1 MALVGYRN
9 LEWLLSRL
17 LPADMG
23 DASDYDAD
31 VSNIGLGVAELFDR
45 FTGRKLRRAEGH
57 IFETPAD
64 LDAVVVDLY
73 PIEEI
78 EAAEIVVGGVASDIE
93 SSIAGTHPGAGIVRF
108 HGAPGNEADLI
119 RLTLTGGY
127 WCEDDAAMP
136 AGAIP
141 LPGDILNAWVIQC
154 RAVCE
159 AENTFRGKGAE
170 KPDKK
175 TGASISL
182 DTLTLL
188 PGVQRTLQLHTR
200 QG

>member
-9 LEWLLSRL
+9 LEWLLARL

-23 DASDYDAD
+23 DAGDYDAD
-31 VSNIGLGVAELFDR
+31 VSAIGLGVAAMFDR
-45 FTGRKLRRAEGH
+45 FTGRRLRRAEGH
-57 IFETPAD
+57 VFETPAD
-64 LDAVVVDLY
+64 MDAVVVDLY

-78 EAAEIVVGGVASDIE
+78 EAAQLVVNGQAADIQ
-93 SSIAGTHPGAGIVRF
+93 SSIAGTHAGAGIVRF
-108 HGAPGNEADLI
+108 HGIPGSEADLI

-136 AGAIP
+136 AGATP
-141 LPGDILNAWVIQC
+141 LPDDLLNAWAQQC
-154 RAVCE
+154 RAICE

-175 TGASISL
+175 TGAAISL
-182 DTLTLL
+182 DSLTLL
-188 PGVQRTLQLHTR
+188 PGVQRMLQLYTR